1 MAKRDKP
8 VPHKTGRPL
17 KKLLGIHEKFEA
29 VKKLQQVHLNNR
41 AAMLKH
47 GLHNE
52 IERVRGV
59 LANTAPHHAAH
70 MVEAIPR
77 LTAELEKLKK

>member
-1 MAKRDKP
+1 MPKRETP
-8 VPHKTGRPL
+8 VKYKAGRGL
-17 KKLLGIHEKFEA
+17 KKLLGIHERFEA

-47 GLHNE
+47 GLNNE

-70 MVEAIPR
+70 MAAAIPR